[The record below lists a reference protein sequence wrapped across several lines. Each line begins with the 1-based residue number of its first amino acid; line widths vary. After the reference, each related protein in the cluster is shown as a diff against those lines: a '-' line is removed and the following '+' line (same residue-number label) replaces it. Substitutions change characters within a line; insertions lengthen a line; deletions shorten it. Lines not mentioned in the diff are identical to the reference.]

1 MCGITGFILHSEMRD
16 SRHLGQYLRQMTTR
30 ITHRGPDAD
39 GTWFDEEPGIYL
51 GHRRLSILDLS
62 PAGAQ
67 PMHSKDGRYVTV
79 FNGEIYNFAELRREL
94 EQHGRQFI
102 GQIGRAHV

>member
-1 MCGITGFILHSEMRD
+1 MCGIAGY
-16 SRHLGQYLRQMTTR
+16 LGYLRGGISIAAGMTAR
-30 ITHRGPDAD
+30 LRHRGPDAD

-67 PMHSKDGRYVTV
+67 PMHSKDGRYVIA

-102 GQIGRAHV
+102 GHSEIEFAR